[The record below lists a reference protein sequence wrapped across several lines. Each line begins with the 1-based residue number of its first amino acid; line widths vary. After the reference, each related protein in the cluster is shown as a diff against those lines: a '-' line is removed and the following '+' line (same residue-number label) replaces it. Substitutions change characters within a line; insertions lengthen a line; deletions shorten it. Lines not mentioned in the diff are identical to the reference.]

1 VIGAAVID
9 VRKLRMLAE
18 LERLGT
24 IAAVAAELH
33 LSAPGV
39 SIQLGALE
47 RELGV
52 ALTRRQGR
60 RVVLTA
66 AGRVLAT
73 HGHDILDRICLA
85 ELELEALRSGTV
97 GRYTITAFPSA
108 ARTILADTC
117 RRILSDDALQL
128 ELRITTCEPEASLA
142 ALSSGE
148 TDLAVIH
155 SYSNVPRDLPHGITT
170 RVLGNDPV
178 WLATRD
184 AEAGSPARLE
194 DRAES
199 PWITATGDLACF
211 HMVERACGLAGFRP
225 RIVAESMDFSV
236 QLELVAA
243 GVGVALVPDL
253 TVVRVPDGV
262 RLLPLANPV
271 ARTLFVAMRASSVA
285 DPGIQNI
292 AAVIEECAG
301 ARLTA
306 DAPAPPPGPRR
317 SSPAMHPAG

>member
-1 VIGAAVID
+1 VID

-24 IAAVAAELH
+24 ISAVAAELH

-39 SIQLGALE
+39 SMQLAALE
-47 RELGV
+47 RELRV
-52 ALTRRQGR
+52 PLTRRQGR
-60 RVVLTA
+60 RVALTA
-66 AGRVLAT
+66 AGRVLAA

-85 ELELEALRSGTV
+85 ELELDALRSGTT

-108 ARTILADTC
+108 ARTILADAC
-117 RRILSDDALQL
+117 RRVLADDALAV

-155 SYSNVPRDLPHGITT
+155 AYSNVPRDVPQGITT
-170 RVLGNDPV
+170 RVLGDDPV

-184 AEAGSPARLE
+184 AEATSPARLQ
-194 DRAES
+194 DFADH
-199 PWITATGDLACF
+199 PWVTATDDLTCF

-225 RIVAESMDFSV
+225 RIVAESTDFSV

-243 GVGVALVPDL
+243 GMGVALVPDL
-253 TVVRVPDGV
+253 TLVHVPAGV
-262 RLLPLANPV
+262 RLLPLAEPV
-271 ARTLFVAMRASSVA
+271 ERTLFIAMRGSSLA
-285 DPGIQNI
+285 DPGIANLAQI
-292 AAVIEECAG
+292 IGEAAAS
-301 ARLTA
+301 RLSA
-306 DAPAPPPGPRR
+306 DASCSTHQRR
-317 SSPAMHPAG
+317 SAPAMHPAGRS